1 MCISPMQPGHTT
13 PRFWMRTP
21 FRAASASGTERI
33 QLLLQRRASINGV
46 VGVSLPSTG
55 GAPRNRVSSSMM
67 SWHTSTH
74 SSQIF
79 TDGPAINLRT
89 SFCGFWQN
97 EHLKS
102 PPVGR
107 ATELLPRVLV
117 IASSCSSCLGRRPLL
132 GVSSRRRARRVFALD
147 RRLRVFVIR
156 FLDQ

>member
-21 FRAASASGTERI
+21 SSSGVGIRHRAHTTAAAAAG
-33 QLLLQRRASINGV
+33 INGV